1 MSSTPRDTPPPG
13 RPSFSSPRQSD
24 PQFAQFLQHAC
35 LPLGP
40 LGPLGPLHASLS
52 AMQAALGSQPA
63 PAVAQAWQDVLAVCH
78 RLEAQWGELDARL
91 LESRRTLEGLL
102 QLLNA
107 EHASALEPSDQYLI
121 LQHLHHLL
129 TRTLAALHPT

>member
-1 MSSTPRDTPPPG
+1 MSSTPRATPPSG
-13 RPSFSSPRQSD
+13 RPSFSPPQSD

-40 LGPLGPLHASLS
+40 LHASLS
-52 AMQAALGSQPA
+52 AMQTALGDQPA

-78 RLEAQWGELDARL
+78 RLEAQLAEVDARL

-102 QLLNA
+102 QLLNT
-107 EHASALEPSDQYLI
+107 EHAAALEPSDQYLI
-121 LQHLHHLL
+121 LQHLHNLL